1 MKRAAKTF
9 AGAIAAAALLVAS
22 ASAETLTFNNGAVLE
37 TPAGVERVS
46 CGGDDDPS
54 IENFCLLTPAA
65 SSRATAAGFIANLN
79 GAGWVQNPDT
89 TGNHPAIVADLRKPL
104 EQAGCYTHLTIAVL
118 ETPRG
123 APVNTHMIILFAPR
137 VAVCDRP
144 SDGSMTP

>member
-1 MKRAAKTF
+1 MTRLFKTF
-9 AGAIAAAALLVAS
+9 AGALTAAALLAAP

-37 TPAGVERVS
+37 TPAGAQRVS

-65 SSRATAAGFIANLN
+65 SSRATADGFIANLN

-89 TGNHPAIVADLRKPL
+89 AGNHPAIVADLRKPL
-104 EQAGCYTHLTIAVL
+104 EQAGCFTHLTIALL

-123 APVNTHMIILFAPR
+123 APADTHMIILFAPR
-137 VAVCDRP
+137 VAVCERP
-144 SDGSMTP
+144 TDGSMTP